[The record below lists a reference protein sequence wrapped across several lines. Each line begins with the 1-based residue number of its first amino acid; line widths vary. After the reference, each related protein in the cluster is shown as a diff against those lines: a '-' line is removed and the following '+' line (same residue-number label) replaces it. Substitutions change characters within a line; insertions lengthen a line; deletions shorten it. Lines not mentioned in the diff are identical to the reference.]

1 MFSNASATHSTA
13 TDDRSRPRFLLLDLT
28 RFGAAMAVLVY
39 HFTARKTDVW
49 GVPVAEQFPH
59 LAPISAY
66 GALGVQL
73 FFVISGFVILLSAEG
88 RSIGQF
94 VSARAA
100 RLLPAYWASVLLTT
114 ILLLWIAQRGGGDAV
129 SLPQFFANLT
139 MLQET
144 MGEPH
149 VDGVYWTL
157 WVELRFYVLI
167 GIVLAFGLTERRI
180 VGLAFLW
187 PFLALVAQESGN
199 AFLATL
205 LSPSYA
211 PLFAGGMVIYLIHSR
226 GHSLL
231 RWMLLGF
238 NIAIAVR
245 QTIAQEIYDRMP
257 KYSGFTGDE
266 LIAAVIVIGIFA
278 LVALITLTPLAHRGW
293 RWMTYAGALTYP
305 LYLIHEQWGRW
316 IIESLHAEIPPLA
329 LLGLT
334 VLICLLLA
342 AAIERWVERPLRPLL
357 RRGLGRSFDA
367 LDRDARATRRDARAS
382 ASGTASG

>member
-1 MFSNASATHSTA
+1 MFSPASAPQFSSLA
-13 TDDRSRPRFLLLDLT
+13 TSRPRFLLLDLT

-39 HFTARKTDVW
+39 HFTSRKTEVW

-88 RSIGQF
+88 RTIGQF

-100 RLLPAYWASVLLTT
+100 RLLPAYWAAVLLTT
-114 ILLLWIAQRGGGDAV
+114 ILLLWIAPRGDDAV

-167 GIVLAFGLTERRI
+167 GIVLAFGLTERRMI
-180 VGLAFLW
+180 GLAFLW

-211 PLFAGGMVIYLIHSR
+211 PLFAGGMVLYLIHSR

-245 QTIAQEIYDRMP
+245 QTIAQEIYERMP

-266 LIAAVIVIGIFA
+266 LTAAIIVIGIFA

-316 IIESLHAEIPPLA
+316 IIETLHAEIPPIA

-334 VLICLLLA
+334 VLACLLLA
-342 AAIERWVERPLRPLL
+342 AAIERWVERPLRPIL
-357 RRGLGRSFDA
+357 RRGLDRSFEA
-367 LDRDARATRRDARAS
+367 LDRHRDHREESPEPAPGRRGAS
-382 ASGTASG
+382 I